1 MLKKRLYFFLILFL
15 FSFNNVFADINKYNN
30 LDKLEFD
37 IYRNNKLVG
46 YHTYD
51 FIRQEKDLLVKSKIF
66 FQIKKVG
73 VVFYSYEVNGKE
85 YYSDNKFI
93 KFESTT
99 KQNKKN
105 KFCKIFMKNN
115 EFFIDGSSYS
125 GPAPEDFMIGTWWNY
140 KIINQKRQI
149 SAISGRII
157 EQEVKL
163 LSEDVVEYNGIQYEA
178 LHYNFSS
185 TDKKL
190 SKDKKLNTNVWYD
203 KNTSIWLKATFEKKG
218 KWEYRLRKLKN
229 L

>member
-1 MLKKRLYFFLILFL
+1 
-15 FSFNNVFADINKYNN
+15 
-30 LDKLEFD
+30 
-37 IYRNNKLVG
+37 
-46 YHTYD
+46 
-51 FIRQEKDLLVKSKIF
+51 
-66 FQIKKVG
+66 
-73 VVFYSYEVNGKE
+73 
-85 YYSDNKFI
+85 
-93 KFESTT
+93 
-99 KQNKKN
+99 
-105 KFCKIFMKNN
+105 MKNN
-115 EFFIDGSSYS
+115 EFFIDGSSYG

-140 KIINQKRQI
+140 EIINQKRQI

-157 EQEVKL
+157 EQEVKF

>member
-51 FIRQEKDLLVKSKIF
+51 FVRQEKDLLVKSKIF
-66 FQIKKVG
+66 FQIKKLG

-115 EFFIDGSSYS
+115 EFFLT
-125 GPAPEDFMIGTWWNY
+125 FFL
-140 KIINQKRQI
+140 KIIKTKYFR
-149 SAISGRII
+149 
-157 EQEVKL
+157 
-163 LSEDVVEYNGIQYEA
+163 LS
-178 LHYNFSS
+178 
-185 TDKKL
+185 
-190 SKDKKLNTNVWYD
+190 
-203 KNTSIWLKATFEKKG
+203 
-218 KWEYRLRKLKN
+218 
-229 L
+229 

>member
-1 MLKKRLYFFLILFL
+1 MLKKTLYFFLTLFL
-15 FSFNNVFADINKYNN
+15 FSFNNVFADIKKYSN

-46 YHTYD
+46 YHIYD
-51 FIRQEKDLLVKSKIF
+51 FVRKDKDLLVKSKIF
-66 FQIKKVG
+66 FEIKKMG
-73 VVFYSYEVNGKE
+73 IVFYSYEVNGKE
-85 YYSDNKFI
+85 YYSDNKFV
-93 KFESTT
+93 KFESKT

-105 KFCKIFMKNN
+105 KFCNIFLKDN

-140 KIINQKRQI
+140 EIINQKRQI

-157 EQEVKL
+157 QQEVKF
-163 LSEDVVEYNGIQYEA
+163 LSEDVVEHNGIQYEA

-190 SKDKKLNTNVWYD
+190 SKDKKLNTDVWYD
-203 KNTSIWLKATFEKKG
+203 KNTFVWLKASFEKKG
-218 KWEYRLRKLKN
+218 KWEYKLRQLNN